1 MEASHLIWTEEKR
14 REAYRS
20 RVLTVQDTECRSPE
34 GIVRTFTVI
43 DCPDWVMVVPVFESD
58 AGRQFLMVRQWRH
71 GARELSLEFPG
82 GVLESGEDP
91 ETGAGRELKEE
102 TAYQAGRLTKL
113 GSMSPNPAIMSNHIH
128 FFLAENCTK
137 LPRQNLDEDEF
148 VDAEFIN
155 EEDALRGMG
164 KPPYIHAL
172 TASALGLYLTIDSQ
186 SFILHS

>member
-14 REAYRS
+14 SEAYRS
-20 RVLTVQDTECRSPE
+20 KVLTVQDSECRSPE
-34 GIVRTFTVI
+34 GILRTFTVI
-43 DCPDWVMVVPVFESD
+43 DCPDWVMVIPLFENGD
-58 AGRQFLMVRQWRH
+58 GRQFLMVRQWRH

-82 GVLESGEDP
+82 GVLERGEAP

-102 TAYQAGRLTKL
+102 TAYQAGRLIKL
-113 GSMSPNPAIMSNHIH
+113 GTMSPNPAIMSNHIH
-128 FFLAENCTK
+128 FFLAENLNP

-155 EEDALRGMG
+155 EKEVLRGMG

-172 TASALGLYLTIDSQ
+172 TATALGLYLT
-186 SFILHS
+186 LNAC